1 MMKLRLVWADALLL
15 MPGVLLC
22 LFGIV
27 TMYSP
32 DIFSAF
38 AERQAIWMCIALVV
52 CLFLSQSS
60 YGVLENTKVIM
71 TMYALCCTLLVVTLI
86 VGSVVKGAQSWIHLG
101 LFAVQPVDPAKFV
114 LVVLLAKYFTRRHV
128 EIARIRHLFI
138 SGAYAGVVALLV
150 LLQPDFGSA
159 MMLGALWFGVILAS
173 GIPWKYI
180 LGLLLVGALAVTLA
194 WMFVFKE
201 YQKERIITFIDPMR
215 DIKGSGYNAHQSVIA
230 IGSGGILGKGIGYG
244 TQSKLQF
251 LPEYETDFIFAAFA
265 EEWGLVGVILVM
277 LLFTIIIMRLLVLA
291 WYAASNFESLC
302 MIGTAALFTAE
313 IAVNVG
319 MNVGIAPVTGVAL
332 PFMSYGGSHLV
343 VEFALLGLAIAMS
356 RRSLVAHRS
365 DLEREMLSPER
376 VFI

>member
-1 MMKLRLVWADALLL
+1 
-15 MPGVLLC
+15 
-22 LFGIV
+22 
-27 TMYSP
+27 MYSP